1 MNPSRCLQ
9 WGLVLVLGAFLA
21 GCPLRGRDLDAPEND
36 PGPGRTDP
44 GAAIVTEARDIA
56 NDLANKIESLRGL
69 KADVESKTNRFLTV
83 DAEVQTKMLNAKAV
97 GAALNEC
104 WNEPGS
110 EKCEPKSLPKA
121 AVKNKKANPVTQS
134 FAWDKVAQLSELRGL
149 IKGKMQPA
157 AEELA
162 NKVTTA
168 EQKIAELKSRLND
181 ERNNKDNN
189 QELLE
194 KRFAE
199 LEETA
204 TSLNE
209 SIATGTKIAEE
220 LAQSA
225 DALVLAIGVA
235 LEDVL
240 GLQKSRR

>member
-1 MNPSRCLQ
+1 MSRSRYLQ
-9 WGLVLVLGAFLA
+9 WGLVLVVSVVLA
-21 GCPLRGRDLDAPEND
+21 GCPLRGRDLDAPED
-36 PGPGRTDP
+36 GPGPGGADP
-44 GAAIVTEARDIA
+44 GAPIVTEARDIA

-69 KADVESKTNRFLTV
+69 KTDVESKTNRFLTV
-83 DAEVQTKMLNAKAV
+83 DPEIQTKMLNAKAV

-104 WNEPGS
+104 WNESGS
-110 EKCEPKSLPKA
+110 GKCEPKSLPKA
-121 AVKNKKANPVTQS
+121 AVKNKKANPATQS

-149 IKGKMQPA
+149 IKGQMQPG

-162 NKVTTA
+162 NKATAA
-168 EQKIAELKSRLND
+168 EQKIAELKSRMND
-181 ERNNKDNN
+181 ERNNKANN

-199 LEETA
+199 LEETI
-204 TSLNE
+204 TSMNE
-209 SIATGTKIAEE
+209 SITSGKKIAEE

-225 DALVLAIGVA
+225 DALVLAIGVG